1 MFSYPYSYT
10 HTYTYTPF
18 FSVILPIIA
27 AIVIIAGGL
36 ALYFLFV
43 RKPNRF
49 QGTAAKL
56 HDALNFRTF
65 YTEKLIRALYCIT
78 VVGIVIYSVA
88 LLFSH
93 FFTALLLFV
102 LGNLAARI
110 VYEYALLLLVLCRNT
125 QEINRKM
132 RSPKSSRFRLP
143 PAPARHL
150 PLRSSPL
157 CRRST
162 RSRPSLRRQT
172 LRYRRRKLLSSR
184 LCLRRTVSSHNIS
197 SYSPS
202 EFFTAA
208 CRMSVNFC
216 APLCYNI
223 TEHPPASQPVKE
235 GDFHAVKASIGCP
248 KHPSAERLGAA
259 AHRTG
264 TPSVPHRTGFGC
276 DGGQHQ
282 ELCRC
287 RRTISRRI

>member
-1 MFSYPYSYT
+1 MFSYPYHHAY
-10 HTYTYTPF
+10 TYTYTPF

-27 AIVIIAGGL
+27 AIIIIAGGL

-102 LGNLAARI
+102 LGNLTARI

-132 RSPKSSRFRLP
+132 GPLPEEQPVP
-143 PAPARHL
+143 PAPGAG
-150 PLRSSPL
+150 PAP
-157 CRRST
+157 
-162 RSRPSLRRQT
+162 
-172 LRYRRRKLLSSR
+172 
-184 LCLRRTVSSHNIS
+184 
-197 SYSPS
+197 
-202 EFFTAA
+202 AA
-208 CRMSVNFC
+208 PQQPPVPPVN
-216 APLCYNI
+216 P
-223 TEHPPASQPVKE
+223 Q
-235 GDFHAVKASIGCP
+235 
-248 KHPSAERLGAA
+248 
-259 AHRTG
+259 
-264 TPSVPHRTGFGC
+264 PSVPPQTDAPVPPQEAPQQPPVPPQ
-276 DGGQHQ
+276 DGQQ
-282 ELCRC
+282 P
-287 RRTISRRI
+287 

>member
-102 LGNLAARI
+102 LGNLVARI

-132 RSPKSSRFRLP
+132 GPLPEEQPVP
-143 PAPARHL
+143 PAPGAG
-150 PLRSSPL
+150 PTP
-157 CRRST
+157 
-162 RSRPSLRRQT
+162 
-172 LRYRRRKLLSSR
+172 
-184 LCLRRTVSSHNIS
+184 
-197 SYSPS
+197 
-202 EFFTAA
+202 AA
-208 CRMSVNFC
+208 PQQPPVPPVN
-216 APLCYNI
+216 P
-223 TEHPPASQPVKE
+223 Q
-235 GDFHAVKASIGCP
+235 
-248 KHPSAERLGAA
+248 
-259 AHRTG
+259 
-264 TPSVPHRTGFGC
+264 PSVPPQTDAPVPPQEAPQQPPVPPQ
-276 DGGQHQ
+276 DGQQ
-282 ELCRC
+282 P
-287 RRTISRRI
+287 